1 MVKLIWKCRK
11 CGVKDKSN
19 RKKTFYWAHPSLCKK
34 CEKEMKRRAK
44 AVKEYTV
51 RINSKGEIFFLYDDD
66 SPLRQLGE
74 MACTRAS
81 HVELNPKTGKW
92 AIYMIDP
99 RYRDNKLEKLP
110 DEFEYRRDAIAHEIQ
125 VLNERA
131 WNGLDMSE
139 LFSKGK
145 K

>member
-1 MVKLIWKCRK
+1 M
-11 CGVKDKSN
+11 
-19 RKKTFYWAHPSLCKK
+19 
-34 CEKEMKRRAK
+34 
-44 AVKEYTV
+44 KEYTV

-66 SPLRQLGE
+66 SPLRKLGE
-74 MACTRAS
+74 MACVRAS

-92 AIYMIDP
+92 AIHMVDP
-99 RYRDNKLEKLP
+99 HYNDNKPEKLE